1 MRMNVLVSNNSF
13 YKKLLHLKFNNIM
26 TEEKYNEITSRIEE
40 LKKAKIRVRKYTS
53 EPAIETECVIAKTTI
68 TEIGEDI
75 IDPKT
80 NKPHP
85 LSARTYCLL
94 KEINNNGGPDIE
106 FEKYAFTLKEIEIA
120 CKNNEAVI
128 YNPQKKRIIKK
139 R

>member
-1 MRMNVLVSNNSF
+1 
-13 YKKLLHLKFNNIM
+13 M
-26 TEEKYNEITSRIEE
+26 TEEKHNEITRRIEE

-53 EPAIETECVIAKTTI
+53 EPAVEVECVIAKTTI

-94 KEINNNGGPDIE
+94 KEVNTDGVSDIE
-106 FEKYAFTLKEIEIA
+106 FENHPFDLKEVYRA
-120 CKNNEAVI
+120 YKNNDFII
-128 YNPQKKRIIKK
+128 YNPQKKRVIMKSI
-139 R
+139 

>member
-1 MRMNVLVSNNSF
+1 
-13 YKKLLHLKFNNIM
+13 M
-26 TEEKYNEITSRIEE
+26 TEEKHDEITRRIEE

-53 EPAIETECVIAKTTI
+53 EPAAEVKCVIANTTI
-68 TEIGEDI
+68 IEIGEDI

-80 NKPHP
+80 NMPHP

-94 KEINNNGGPDIE
+94 KEINNNGEPDIE

-139 R
+139 M

>member
-1 MRMNVLVSNNSF
+1 
-13 YKKLLHLKFNNIM
+13 M
-26 TEEKYNEITSRIEE
+26 TEEKHDEITRRIEE

-53 EPAIETECVIAKTTI
+53 EPAVEVECVIAKTTI
-68 TEIGEDI
+68 IEIGEDI